1 MKLIKGAATTALLL
15 YLSALLGLA
24 LFQRSLIYNP
34 GSAIVSPAQA
44 GLALT
49 QTLRL
54 SSKDGQELIAW
65 FEPPRDGR
73 PLILY
78 FHGKGGILADRQ
90 ERFRLLTGSGY
101 GLLAL
106 SYRGYGGSTGAPTEE
121 GLLLDAEAA
130 YAEAVR
136 RGFAGPRLVIM
147 GESLGTGVATI
158 MASRHEAAALVLDA
172 PFLSALDVAE
182 GRYPI
187 FPVNIVMKDQFRS
200 DLAIGSVHMP
210 VLMMHGE
217 ADTVIPIDS
226 ARRLFALA
234 REPKE
239 FIDAPEGKHLVLLQP
254 GVYPRFAAFIDAAT
268 KR

>member
-1 MKLIKGAATTALLL
+1 MRLVKGAAATALLL
-15 YLSALLGLA
+15 YLSALAGLA

-44 GLALT
+44 GLVQT
-49 QTLRL
+49 QSLRL
-54 SSKDGQELIAW
+54 ASKDGQELVAW
-65 FEPPRDGR
+65 FEPPKDGR

-90 ERFRLLTGSGY
+90 ERFRLLTASGY

-106 SYRGYGGSTGAPTEE
+106 SYRGYGGSTGAPTED

-130 YAEAVR
+130 YAEAAR
-136 RGFAGPRLVIM
+136 RGFTGRRLVIM

-187 FPVNIVMKDQFRS
+187 FPVNIVMQDQFRS
-200 DLAIGSVHMP
+200 DLAIGLVHMP

-217 ADTVIPIDS
+217 EDTVVPIDS
-226 ARRLFALA
+226 ARRLFELA
-234 REPKE
+234 HEPKQ
-239 FIDAPEGKHLVLLQP
+239 FIDVPDGKHLVLLRP
-254 GVYPRFAAFIDAAT
+254 GVFPRVAAFIDAAT
-268 KR
+268 AR